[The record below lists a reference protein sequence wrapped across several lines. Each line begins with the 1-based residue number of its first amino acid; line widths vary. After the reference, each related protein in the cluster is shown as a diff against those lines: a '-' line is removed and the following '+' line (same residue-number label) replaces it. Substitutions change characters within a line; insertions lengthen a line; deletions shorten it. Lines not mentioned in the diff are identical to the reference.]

1 MTVSSVPNPVTR
13 WWMTCSAATLPV
25 TSTAW
30 MLASIQCAGLVSA
43 APVDVSVIVATHR
56 SRPSNEWPYDST
68 VINDGC
74 AAAVSCSQ
82 AVSSS

>member
-1 MTVSSVPNPVTR
+1 
-13 WWMTCSAATLPV
+13 MTCSAATLPV

-56 SRPSNEWPYDST
+56 SRPSNEWP
-68 VINDGC
+68 
-74 AAAVSCSQ
+74 
-82 AVSSS
+82 